1 MKRCIMGYMKFP
13 PLCISLLFNKA
24 VVVVVVCWRSFIS
37 NFALF
42 FHFCSWTLKVDS
54 VTYGIRTVVSANLSS
69 SLGSVAIHGEK
80 ETKMTG
86 TLSCKS
92 MSPKSMW
99 QSSVSWTL
107 RMLGRGP
114 WRGSSWSTMYLM
126 VSMAPLLLRCSLMGQ
141 GWRQSCKK
149 ESSKIL
155 RE

>member
-1 MKRCIMGYMKFP
+1 MCMFNVFHWLLIKLLLLLSVGEA
-13 PLCISLLFNKA
+13 LLVTSLFQVNK
-24 VVVVVVCWRSFIS
+24 
-37 NFALF
+37 LF
-42 FHFCSWTLKVDS
+42 FHLCSWTLKVDS
-54 VTYGIRTVVSANLSS
+54 VTYGIRTVVLANLSS
-69 SLGSVAIHGEK
+69 SLGSVTIHGEK

>member
-1 MKRCIMGYMKFP
+1 MCMFNVFHWLLIKLLLLLSVGEALLVTSLFQVNKR
-13 PLCISLLFNKA
+13 
-24 VVVVVVCWRSFIS
+24 
-37 NFALF
+37 F
-42 FHFCSWTLKVDS
+42 FHLCSWTLKVDS
-54 VTYGIRTVVSANLSS
+54 VTYGIRTVVLANLSS
-69 SLGSVAIHGEK
+69 SLGSVTIHGEK

-107 RMLGRGP
+107 RMLGRDP

-126 VSMAPLLLRCSLMGQ
+126 VSMEPLLLRCSLMGQ